1 MPVVACPSILYSL
14 KEREPL
20 TGIQGHGQ
28 RDPIVWMEAVRKL
41 IHLLQVVVCK
51 HGTPR
56 SIGFMSRGPLEV
68 E

>member
-1 MPVVACPSILYSL
+1 MPCASILYSL
-14 KEREPL
+14 KERDPL

-28 RDPIVWMEAVRKL
+28 CDTIVWMEAVRQL

-51 HGTPR
+51 HGTIPR